1 MLSTRKINSPTTPPT
16 MGVDKVDWMY
26 YNWNHHYRSRE
37 MIENKYKNAIQQIW
51 GSESHNVSLLL
62 SQTGTLYAECESTM
76 DRRVLTDN
84 NYREQL
90 NDMFYNYCMEKAAW
104 MGVS

>member
-1 MLSTRKINSPTTPPT
+1 
-16 MGVDKVDWMY
+16 
-26 YNWNHHYRSRE
+26 
-37 MIENKYKNAIQQIW
+37 MIENKYNKAIEQIW
-51 GSESHNVSLLL
+51 GSESHKVSLLL
-62 SQTGTLYAECESTM
+62 SQRGVLYAECSETY

-90 NDMFYNYCMEKAAW
+90 NDMFYDYCVANASW